1 MIELTGLSGRF
12 ALMSVQVSPP
22 SLVLKTWPGRLGV
35 AALNP
40 AYAAY
45 AMR

>member
-1 MIELTGLSGRF
+1 MIELTGLSGRLP
-12 ALMSVQVSPP
+12 LMSVQLCPP
-22 SLVLKTWPGRLGV
+22 SLVLKTWPGLDGV

-45 AMR
+45 AIR